1 MREQAA
7 RVPFIKT
14 VLYPYP
20 INRFYRAGQIFPPSS
35 PLFFR
40 FPFLRLIRE
49 IERSLDAQ
57 VLARLLDH
65 GRRNIGLHLS
75 INLSNSNLVNIL
87 IYPVNV
93 FLDISQIL
101 NSVK

>member
-20 INRFYRAGQIFPPSS
+20 INRFYRAANKETNFPPILSS
-35 PLFFR
+35 LLSISFS
-40 FPFLRLIRE
+40 RLIRE
-49 IERSLDAQ
+49 IERSLDTQ

-65 GRRNIGLHLS
+65 GRRNIGLHLLNKF
-75 INLSNSNLVNIL
+75 IEFEFGEYPYLSG
-87 IYPVNV
+87 
-93 FLDISQIL
+93 
-101 NSVK
+101 